1 MTKLAIL
8 FCSCFILLAGY
19 NFMQAVASFYLFSLT
34 IDQNSQEFKDKKNDL
49 MSFFQTKKW
58 IDMVEKQ
65 GKKLEQMVI

>member
-1 MTKLAIL
+1 
-8 FCSCFILLAGY
+8 
-19 NFMQAVASFYLFSLT
+19 MQAVASFYLFSLT